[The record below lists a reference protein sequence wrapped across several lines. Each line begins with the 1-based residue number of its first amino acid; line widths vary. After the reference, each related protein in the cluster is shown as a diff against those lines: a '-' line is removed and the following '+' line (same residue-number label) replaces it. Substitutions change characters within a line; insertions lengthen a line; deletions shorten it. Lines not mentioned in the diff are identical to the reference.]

1 VTEREG
7 RKDETGRRVEKGQ
20 GRGSPRAGGG
30 RSTEMINASRSP
42 PFVPFP
48 RSTTYPR
55 PPLPPS
61 RLPTYLPPRP
71 RSVALSKFSTGV
83 RENALARPY
92 NAPNALRGRNSL
104 PPPPPP
110 CTFRPGEK
118 EIYIRCAARGDVA
131 YPLHRRREREGTNP
145 RTGYVDAR
153 RRLLIKR
160 PPRQNSPSEVDH
172 SIAPNIGAMNLLL
185 KNLEKKFN
193 YLNPRLGRPTGLS
206 RPAVT

>member
-48 RSTTYPR
+48 D
-55 PPLPPS
+55 PPTPPA
-61 RLPTYLPPRP
+61 YLPPRP

-92 NAPNALRGRNSL
+92 NAPNALRGRNSPSAA
-104 PPPPPP
+104 PPRR
-110 CTFRPGEK
+110 TFRPGEK
-118 EIYIRCAARGDVA
+118 EIYICRARGCRA

-145 RTGYVDAR
+145 RTGYVDAS

-160 PPRQNSPSEVDH
+160 RLAEFSEQSRSH
-172 SIAPNIGAMNLLL
+172 AAAPA
-185 KNLEKKFN
+185 
-193 YLNPRLGRPTGLS
+193 
-206 RPAVT
+206 A

>member
-104 PPPPPP
+104 PPPPVL
-110 CTFRPGEK
+110 FARAK
-118 EIYIRCAARGDVA
+118 KRFIYAARRAGTSRIRSIDA
-131 YPLHRRREREGTNP
+131 ENERERIRGQDTLT
-145 RTGYVDAR
+145 RVAGY
-153 RRLLIKR
+153 
-160 PPRQNSPSEVDH
+160 
-172 SIAPNIGAMNLLL
+172 
-185 KNLEKKFN
+185 
-193 YLNPRLGRPTGLS
+193 
-206 RPAVT
+206 